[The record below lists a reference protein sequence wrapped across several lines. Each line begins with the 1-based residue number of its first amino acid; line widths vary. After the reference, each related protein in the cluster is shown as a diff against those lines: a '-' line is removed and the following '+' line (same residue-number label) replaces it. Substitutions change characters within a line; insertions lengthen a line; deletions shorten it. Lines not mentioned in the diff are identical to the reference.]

1 MLYASNSHPIIK
13 HKPPMG
19 VIAPNHLK
27 LVNTKRKSEP
37 EKIIIPKIKK
47 YAGIETNFSVK

>member
-13 HKPPMG
+13 QKPPMG

-27 LVNTKRKSEP
+27 LVNTKRRSEP
-37 EKIIIPKIKK
+37 EKIITPKVIK

>member
-13 HKPPMG
+13 QKPPIG

-27 LVNTKRKSEP
+27 FVNTKRRSEP
-37 EKIIIPKIKK
+37 EKIIIPKVIK
-47 YAGIETNFSVK
+47 YAGMETNFSVK

>member
-27 LVNTKRKSEP
+27 FVITKRKSEP
-37 EKIIIPKIKK
+37 EKIIIPKMKK

>member
-13 HKPPMG
+13 HKPPRG

-47 YAGIETNFSVK
+47 YAGIETNFSFK